1 MTLPTIFDICT
12 PRGDVLKGAI
22 SESDFAAD
30 LAQVLRGDAPEEYLD
45 PVKFFANTHPTR
57 GLKDLLRNVCLRLAG
72 SPDQV
77 AAIFRL
83 DTKYGGGKTHALIA
97 LTHATKGM
105 TGVPNTAEFLD
116 PAILP
121 TTNVRVAA
129 FDGENADPLN
139 GRLLEPGLRAFTPWG
154 EIAYALAGRDGYER
168 VRRSDEQGGAPGAAT
183 IQELFGG
190 EPTLILMDE
199 LSIYLR
205 KLKARDRETAGGQL
219 TAFLTALFKAVES
232 SPNAVVVYT
241 LAIGKGGKATDAYSD
256 ENQFIADKME
266 EAESVSARKATLLDP
281 TEEDETVK
289 ILRRRLFDRIDD
301 AAATAVIESYRQL
314 WEQHRDNLPPVG
326 GRDARLEAFAS
337 GYPLHPEL
345 IDTLREKMSTLGNFQ
360 RVRGMLRLLARS
372 VGRLWEPRPADA
384 YAIHLHHLDPG
395 FEPIRQEIVTRL
407 GQRQFVPA
415 IKSDVA
421 AVDGD
426 QSALAQQL
434 DTDHYKGLAPYGSYV
449 GRAILFHTL
458 AFNENLK
465 GATPEE
471 LRWSILSPGTDLSF
485 IDDARRRFVQ
495 GSAYLDDR
503 PNVPLRFLAEANLT
517 QILRRQEQHADP
529 GEARAQL
536 NDRIKSIFGGTVFNL
551 YPFPGGPYEVPDD
564 AGNGKPSLVLMG
576 FDAVE
581 VASDN
586 VAVPELVGRI
596 YAQKDAGGGL
606 RLNRNNLVF
615 LLADQARKEE
625 MRHKMVRRLA
635 LNELRRPE
643 RLNELP
649 DHQQDRI
656 KEWYQRSEHE
666 LALAIQQCYRHV
678 IYASKHRI
686 EGAELDLAHSAID
699 VQSASDKPGQGQKQV
714 VEVLRANNKLRL
726 TEDEPDSPT
735 YIRDRTPLKKGT
747 ITTAALRAEFRRDPG
762 LPILVGD
769 ACFVKGI
776 RRGIEGGEFVYQSGD
791 LIHAKGDPW
800 ANIHI
805 DEQSFVHTAAY
816 ANESGIWP
824 KVSEPP
830 SGSGPVGGSGGGT
843 GNNDGTGTA
852 SGGSTGSG
860 GSAGTAGGKD
870 PGSGTS
876 GGGTTGGGTDST
888 GKTTPP
894 SNTLTEEGVLKEA
907 LTTLWERARARKF
920 TRIRTLELR
929 LFDAT
934 DAFRLLR
941 LVAAVQ
947 GATKQVVITGSY
959 ETAEGGLLE
968 IEFTGPPADAQPVKD
983 FLDPQLRAAKEK
995 DLSARFDIR
1004 FDDTGLSLAGDIPE
1018 KLAERLTRFGTGA
1031 AYVAITAEGSA

>member
-1 MTLPTIFDICT
+1 MTLATIFDLCE
-12 PRGDVLKGAI
+12 PRQDVLQGTI

-30 LAQVLRGDAPEEYLD
+30 LAQVLRGDAPEEYRN

-57 GLKDLLRNVCLRLAG
+57 GLKDLLRNVCLRLTG
-72 SPDQV
+72 SPNQV
-77 AAIFRL
+77 ASIFRL
-83 DTKYGGGKTHALIA
+83 DTNYGGGKTHALIA
-97 LTHATKGM
+97 LTHAIRGM
-105 TGVPNTAEFLD
+105 AGVPNAAEFLD
-116 PAILP
+116 ADLLP
-121 TTNVRVAA
+121 TVKVRIAA

-139 GRLLEPGLRAFTPWG
+139 GRPLEPGLRAYTPWG
-154 EIAYALAGRDGYER
+154 EIAYRLAGRDGYEL
-168 VRRSDEQGGAPGAAT
+168 VRRSDEQGGAPGAPT
-183 IQELFGG
+183 IRELFGG

-205 KLKARDRETAGGQL
+205 KLKAKERELAGGQL
-219 TAFLTALFKAVES
+219 TAFLTGLFAAVNGT
-232 SPNAVVVYT
+232 PNAAVVYT

-266 EAESVSARKATLLDP
+266 EAESVSARKAALLDP

-289 ILRRRLFDRIDD
+289 ILRRRLFGRIDD
-301 AAATAVIESYRQL
+301 SRATAVAEAYRQL
-314 WEQHRDNLPPVG
+314 WEQHRDQLPPVG
-326 GRDARLEAFAS
+326 THDSRFETFTA

-372 VGRLWEPRPADA
+372 VGRLWEHRPADA

-421 AVDGD
+421 AVEGD
-426 QSALAQQL
+426 QSALAQPM
-434 DTDHYKGLAPYGSYV
+434 DADHYQGLAPYGSYV
-449 GRAILFHTL
+449 GRVILFHTL

-471 LRWSILSPGTDLSF
+471 LRWSILSPGTDISF
-485 IDDARRRFVQ
+485 VDDARRRFVQ
-495 GSAYLDDR
+495 ESAYLDDR

-517 QILRRQEQHADP
+517 QVLRRQERHADP

-536 NDRIKSIFGGTVFNL
+536 NDRIKAIFGGAVFNL
-551 YPFPGGPYEVPDD
+551 YPFPGGPYEVSDD
-564 AGNGKPSLVLMG
+564 AGDGKPALVLMG
-576 FDAVE
+576 YDAVE
-581 VASDN
+581 VAADN
-586 VAVPELVGRI
+586 VAIPELVARI
-596 YAQKDAGGGL
+596 YTQKDATGGL
-606 RLNRNNLVF
+606 RLNRNNLVS
-615 LLADQARKEE
+615 LLADQGRKEE

-643 RLNELP
+643 RLKEFP

-656 KEWYQRSEHE
+656 KEWYQRSEQE

-678 IYASKHRI
+678 FYASKLRI
-686 EGAELDLAHSAID
+686 DGADLDLAHSAID
-699 VQSASDKPGQGQKQV
+699 VQTASDKPGQGQKQV

-726 TEDEPDSPT
+726 PEDEPDSPT

-747 ITTAALRAEFRRDPG
+747 ITTGALRAEFRRDPA

-769 ACFVKGI
+769 DCFVKGI
-776 RRGIEGGEFVYQSGD
+776 RRGIEQGEYVYQSGE
-791 LIHAKGDPW
+791 LIHGQGDPW

-816 ANESGIWP
+816 AKERGIWP
-824 KVSEPP
+824 KVAETT
-830 SGSGPVGGSGGGT
+830 GT
-843 GNNDGTGTA
+843 G
-852 SGGSTGSG
+852 
-860 GSAGTAGGKD
+860 AGY
-870 PGSGTS
+870 
-876 GGGTTGGGTDST
+876 GGTTGTGAGTTRGTGAGAGVGGAGTTGGAGTGTGST
-888 GKTTPP
+888 GAAKTPP
-894 SNTLTEEGVLKEA
+894 ASNSLTEEGVLKEA
-907 LTTLWERARARKF
+907 LTKLWERARSRKF
-920 TRIRTLELR
+920 THIRTLELR

-934 DAFRLLR
+934 DAFRLLG
-941 LVAAVQ
+941 LVSAIQ
-947 GATKQVVITGSY
+947 GATKQVVLSGSY
-959 ETAEGGLLE
+959 ETTEGGTLE
-968 IEFTGPPADAQPVKD
+968 IEFTGPPTDAQPVKD
-983 FLDPQLRAAKEK
+983 FLDPQLRAAKDK
-995 DLSARFDIR
+995 TLSARFDIR
-1004 FDDTGLSLAGDIPE
+1004 FDDAGLTLAGDAAE

>member
-1 MTLPTIFDICT
+1 MTLPTIFDLCE
-12 PRGDVLKGAI
+12 PRQDVLQGTI

-30 LAQVLRGDAPEEYLD
+30 LAQVLRGDAPEEYRN

-57 GLKDLLRNVCLRLAG
+57 GLKDLLRNVCLRLTAN
-72 SPDQV
+72 PDQV
-77 AAIFRL
+77 ASIFRL
-83 DTKYGGGKTHALIA
+83 DTNYGGGKTHALIA
-97 LTHATKGM
+97 VTHAIKGM
-105 TGVPNTAEFLD
+105 AGVPNAAEFLD
-116 PAILP
+116 PASIP
-121 TTNVRVAA
+121 TTKVRIAA

-139 GRLLEPGLRAFTPWG
+139 GRPLEPGLRAYTPWG
-154 EIAYALAGRDGYER
+154 EIAYALAGREGYER
-168 VRRSDEQGGAPGAAT
+168 VRRSDEAGGAPGAAT
-183 IQELFGG
+183 LQELFGG

-199 LSIYLR
+199 LSVYLR
-205 KLKARDRETAGGQL
+205 KLKVREREAAGGQL
-219 TAFLTALFKAVES
+219 TAFLTALFKAIES
-232 SPNAVVVYT
+232 TPNAAVVYT

-266 EAESVSARKATLLDP
+266 EAESVSARKAALLDP

-289 ILRRRLFDRIDD
+289 ILRRRLFGRIDD
-301 AAATAVIESYRQL
+301 SRATGVAEAYRQL
-314 WEQHRDNLPPVG
+314 WEQHRDQLPPVG
-326 GRDARLEAFAS
+326 SRDSRLETFTA

-372 VGRLWEPRPADA
+372 VGRLWQQRPADA

-421 AVDGD
+421 AVEGD

-434 DTDHYKGLAPYGSYV
+434 DADHYQGLAPYGSYV

-458 AFNENLK
+458 AYNENLK

-471 LRWSILSPGTDLSF
+471 LRWSILSPGTDISF

-503 PNVPLRFLAEANLT
+503 PNVPLRFSAEANLT
-517 QILRRQEQHADP
+517 QVLRREELRIDP

-536 NDRIKSIFGGTVFNL
+536 NDRVKAIFGGAVFNL

-564 AGNGKPSLVLMG
+564 AGDGKPSLVLMG

-581 VASDN
+581 VAGDN
-586 VAVPELVGRI
+586 VAIPDLVGRI
-596 YAQKDAGGGL
+596 YAKKDAAEGL

-625 MRHKMVRRLA
+625 MKHKMVRRLA

-643 RLNELP
+643 RLNEFP
-649 DHQQDRI
+649 SHQQDRI
-656 KEWYQRSEHE
+656 KEWYQRSEQE

-678 IYASKHRI
+678 FYASKHRI
-686 EGAELDLAHSAID
+686 EGASLDLAHSAID
-699 VQSASDKPGQGQKQV
+699 VQTASDKPGQGQKQV
-714 VEVLRANNKLRL
+714 IEVLRANNKLRL
-726 TEDEPDSPT
+726 PEDEPDSPT

-747 ITTAALRAEFRRDPG
+747 ITVAALRAEFRRDPA

-769 ACFVKGI
+769 DCFVKGI
-776 RRGIEGGEFVYQSGD
+776 RRGIELGEYVYQSGD
-791 LIHAKGDPW
+791 LIHGKGDPW

-805 DEQSFVHTAAY
+805 DEQSCVHTAAY
-816 ANESGIWP
+816 ALERGIWP
-824 KVSEPP
+824 KVAKPP
-830 SGSGPVGGSGGGT
+830 TDYGPLPGSDGGSGADGSTTTGAGATGADKGLGGT
-843 GNNDGTGTA
+843 GTRGGAGT
-852 SGGSTGSG
+852 STGS
-860 GSAGTAGGKD
+860 A
-870 PGSGTS
+870 
-876 GGGTTGGGTDST
+876 
-888 GKTTPP
+888 GKTPPP

-907 LTTLWERARARKF
+907 LTKLWERARSRKF
-920 TRIRTLELR
+920 AHIRTLELR

-934 DAFRLLR
+934 DAFRLLG
-941 LVAAVQ
+941 LVAAIQ
-947 GATKQVVITGSY
+947 GAAKQVVLSGSY
-959 ETAEGGLLE
+959 ETTEGGTLE

-983 FLDPQLRAAKEK
+983 FLDPQLRSAKDK
-995 DLSARFDIR
+995 TLTARFDIR
-1004 FDDTGLSLAGDIPE
+1004 FDDLGLTLAGDTAE

-1031 AYVAITAEGSA
+1031 AYVAITAEGSV

>member
-1 MTLPTIFDICT
+1 MTLPTIFGICT
-12 PRGDVLKGAI
+12 PRQDVLKGTI

-30 LAQVLRGDAPEEYLD
+30 LAQVLRGEAPEEYLD

-57 GLKDLLRNVCLRLAG
+57 GL
-72 SPDQV
+72 
-77 AAIFRL
+77 
-83 DTKYGGGKTHALIA
+83 
-97 LTHATKGM
+97 
-105 TGVPNTAEFLD
+105 
-116 PAILP
+116 
-121 TTNVRVAA
+121 
-129 FDGENADPLN
+129 
-139 GRLLEPGLRAFTPWG
+139 
-154 EIAYALAGRDGYER
+154 
-168 VRRSDEQGGAPGAAT
+168 
-183 IQELFGG
+183 
-190 EPTLILMDE
+190 
-199 LSIYLR
+199 
-205 KLKARDRETAGGQL
+205 
-219 TAFLTALFKAVES
+219 
-232 SPNAVVVYT
+232 
-241 LAIGKGGKATDAYSD
+241 
-256 ENQFIADKME
+256 NQFIADKME

-314 WEQHRDNLPPVG
+314 REQHRDNLPPVG
-326 GRDARLEAFAS
+326 GRDARLDAFAA

-372 VGRLWEPRPADA
+372 VGRLWEQRPADT

-564 AGNGKPSLVLMG
+564 AGDGKPSLVLMG

-596 YAQKDAGGGL
+596 YAQKDASGGL
-606 RLNRNNLVF
+606 RINRNNLVF
-615 LLADQARKEE
+615 LLADQSRKEE

-726 TEDEPDSPT
+726 PEDEPDSAT

-769 ACFVKGI
+769 DCFVKGI

-805 DEQSFVHTAAY
+805 DEQSFVHTADY
-816 ANESGIWP
+816 AKESGIWP

-830 SGSGPVGGSGGGT
+830 PGPGPIGGT
-843 GNNDGTGTA
+843 GGEMGNNDGTGTA

-860 GSAGTAGGKD
+860 GTTGTAGGKD
-870 PGSGTS
+870 PESGTS
-876 GGGTTGGGTDST
+876 GGGATGTGTGST

-907 LTTLWERARARKF
+907 ITKLWERARARKF
-920 TRIRTLELR
+920 ARIRTLELR

-934 DAFRLLR
+934 DAFRLLG

>member
-1 MTLPTIFDICT
+1 MTLPTIFGICT
-12 PRGDVLKGAI
+12 PRQDVLKGTI

-30 LAQVLRGDAPEEYLD
+30 LAQVLRGEAPEEYLD

-57 GLKDLLRNVCLRLAG
+57 GL
-72 SPDQV
+72 
-77 AAIFRL
+77 
-83 DTKYGGGKTHALIA
+83 
-97 LTHATKGM
+97 
-105 TGVPNTAEFLD
+105 
-116 PAILP
+116 
-121 TTNVRVAA
+121 
-129 FDGENADPLN
+129 
-139 GRLLEPGLRAFTPWG
+139 
-154 EIAYALAGRDGYER
+154 
-168 VRRSDEQGGAPGAAT
+168 
-183 IQELFGG
+183 
-190 EPTLILMDE
+190 
-199 LSIYLR
+199 
-205 KLKARDRETAGGQL
+205 
-219 TAFLTALFKAVES
+219 
-232 SPNAVVVYT
+232 
-241 LAIGKGGKATDAYSD
+241 
-256 ENQFIADKME
+256 NQFIADKME

-314 WEQHRDNLPPVG
+314 REQHRDNLPPVG
-326 GRDARLEAFAS
+326 GRDARLEAFAA

-372 VGRLWEPRPADA
+372 VGRLWEQRPADA

-564 AGNGKPSLVLMG
+564 AGDGKPSLVLMG

-596 YAQKDAGGGL
+596 YAQKDASGGL
-606 RLNRNNLVF
+606 RINRNNLVF

-726 TEDEPDSPT
+726 PEDEPDSAT

-769 ACFVKGI
+769 DCFVKGI

-816 ANESGIWP
+816 ANECGIWP
-824 KVSEPP
+824 KVSEAPP
-830 SGSGPVGGSGGGT
+830 GSGPVGGSGSGSGGET
-843 GNNDGTGTA
+843 GNDDGTGQT
-852 SGGSTGSG
+852 GRGSTGSSG
-860 GSAGTAGGKD
+860 TTGTAGGKD

-876 GGGTTGGGTDST
+876 GGGATGTGTGST

-907 LTTLWERARARKF
+907 LTKLWERARARKF
-920 TRIRTLELR
+920 ARIRTLELR

-934 DAFRLLR
+934 DAFRLLG

-959 ETAEGGLLE
+959 ETAEGGCWRSSS
-968 IEFTGPPADAQPVKD
+968 PAHPRTPSPSKTSWTPNCARPKKRICR
-983 FLDPQLRAAKEK
+983 LASI
-995 DLSARFDIR
+995 SAS
-1004 FDDTGLSLAGDIPE
+1004 TTPGLASPE
-1018 KLAERLTRFGTGA
+1018 TSRK
-1031 AYVAITAEGSA
+1031 SSPSD